1 MFRLYSFFVCA
12 IVLAACS
19 PRNFSG
25 EQVAR
30 TYGYQGSLDSA
41 SLKSM
46 VDHMVHEELQQQLEI
61 RELLEQTSVKE
72 TLSAPDSTGAQY
84 VLERTTTTTSKKS
97 KTSAGT
103 SQTKDEE
110 VHEKKDSTAKQASEI
125 LYINEE
131 EKKFTGEVKGWC
143 PWYIYVAALVA
154 AVVLGFMLYRHGKK
168 WFHLT
173 SGR

>member
-1 MFRLYSFFVCA
+1 MYRLYSFFVCA

-30 TYGYQGSLDSA
+30 TLDLQQQVDSA
-41 SLKSM
+41 SFKSM
-46 VDHMVHEELQQQLEI
+46 VDRVVHEELQKQLEV
-61 RELLEQTSVKE
+61 REILDQTSVKE
-72 TLSAPDSTGAQY
+72 TLSAPDSTGSQY
-84 VLERTTTTTSKKS
+84 VMERTTTTTSKKS
-97 KTSAGT
+97 KTTAGT
-103 SQTKDEE
+103 SQKKEEE

-131 EKKFTGEVKGWC
+131 QKKISGEVKGWC
-143 PWYIYVAALVA
+143 PWYIYVAALVGA
-154 AVVLGFMLYRHGKK
+154 IVLGFMLYRHGKK

-173 SGR
+173 SK

>member
-1 MFRLYSFFVCA
+1 MYRLYSVFLCVF
-12 IVLAACS
+12 VLAACS

-30 TYGYQGSLDSA
+30 TYGYQGTADSA
-41 SLKSM
+41 SFKSM
-46 VDHMVHEELQQQLEI
+46 VDRLVHEELEKHLEI
-61 RELLEQTSVKE
+61 RDLMEQTSVKE

-84 VLERTTTTTSKKS
+84 VMERTTTTTSKKS
-97 KTSAGT
+97 KTTAGS
-103 SQTKDEE
+103 SQKKEEE

-131 EKKFTGEVKGWC
+131 QKKISGEVKGWC

-154 AVVLGFMLYRHGKK
+154 AVVIGFGFAIWKKK
-168 WFHLT
+168 WLHI
-173 SGR
+173 SSR

>member
-30 TYGYQGSLDSA
+30 TYGYQGTADSA
-41 SLKSM
+41 SFKSM
-46 VDHMVHEELQQQLEI
+46 VDRLVHEELETHLEI
-61 RELLEQTSVKE
+61 RDLMEQTSVKE

-84 VLERTTTTTSKKS
+84 VMERTTTTTSKKS
-97 KTSAGT
+97 KTTAGT
-103 SQTKDEE
+103 SQKKEEE

-131 EKKFTGEVKGWC
+131 QKKISGEVKGWC
-143 PWYIYVAALVA
+143 PWYIYVAGLVA
-154 AVVLGFMLYRHGKK
+154 ALVIGFGFAVWKK
-168 WFHLT
+168 KCLHIV
-173 SGR
+173 R